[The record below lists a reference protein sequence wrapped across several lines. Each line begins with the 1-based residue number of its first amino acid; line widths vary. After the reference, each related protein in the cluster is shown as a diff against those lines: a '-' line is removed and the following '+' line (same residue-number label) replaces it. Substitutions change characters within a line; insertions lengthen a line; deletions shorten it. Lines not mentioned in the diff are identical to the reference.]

1 MIALLLLSALSAPTD
16 TVSGKVTDAAGQPI
30 RFAIVEVAE
39 SGAQV
44 TTDSSG
50 RFRLLLAPGGG
61 HYTIIVRHYGFAPA
75 VRDVAVGGGN
85 PVALDFFLTPNPFSL
100 EPVTVT
106 ATRRPLATAAPSL
119 PHDALAGCEPRPA

>member
-1 MIALLLLSALSAPTD
+1 MIALLLLSVLSAPPTD

-75 VRDVAVGGGN
+75 GRDVAVRADTS
-85 PVALDFFLTPNPFSL
+85 VALDFFLTPNPFSL

-106 ATRRPLATAAPSL
+106 ATPRPLPAAAASL
-119 PHDALAGCEPRPA
+119 ARYAVAGAE